1 MRNIALRLN
10 MLLAVVVSLSAVLA
24 ASPAAAQEDFYSGKT
39 VFVYVGRPPGSG
51 ADLAVRSFVRFW
63 QEHIPGKPTMVVKNV
78 PGGAGSRVWNLAWD
92 KRRPN
97 PAEIFFSPV
106 SGTAVIVHEKG
117 LRADLS
123 KMPLVGALQSPN
135 MTFARTD
142 RLAKAEDLVSVE
154 GLQFGGQ
161 APAHRFS
168 ILGRL
173 SLDILGVNY
182 RNVSGFRG
190 ASDVFNALRRR
201 EVDIQTA
208 PLNFYRFTVEPNMA
222 EKGEV
227 VPLWYNPVYG
237 EDGEEVPLE
246 AAGDIPSFTTYH
258 RNVKGEDPSGPLFD
272 MYKWILPRVNGI
284 VYAAFLSPGAPEPIL
299 ELLRES
305 FVAVTR
311 DEAYRAEEQ
320 KMFGFNLPVVGTRHG
335 ARILED
341 MTQAPDNIRR
351 FLDEYIEA
359 GK

>member
-1 MRNIALRLN
+1 MRTTTLRLGALASLV
-10 MLLAVVVSLSAVLA
+10 MLLAATLA
-24 ASPAAAQEDFYSGKT
+24 APPVAADEGFYSGKT

-63 QEHIPGKPTMVVKNV
+63 QEHIPGNPTMVVKNV

-92 KRRPN
+92 KKQPD
-97 PAEIFFSPV
+97 PLEIYFSPV
-106 SGTAVIVHEKG
+106 SGTAIIVREKG
-117 LRADLS
+117 LRAVLS
-123 KMPLVGALQSPN
+123 QMPLVGALESPN
-135 MTFARTD
+135 MTFARTE
-142 RLAKAEDLVSVE
+142 RLQKAEDLPGVS

-173 SLDILGVNY
+173 SLDILGVEY

-208 PLNFYRFTVEPNMA
+208 PLNFYRFTVEPNVVA
-222 EKGEV
+222 SGEV
-227 VPLWYNPVYG
+227 IPLWYHPVYG
-237 EDGEEVPLE
+237 EDGEEIPLE
-246 AAGDIPSFTTYH
+246 AAGDIPSFTTYY
-258 RNVKGEDPSGPLFD
+258 RAVKGGEPSGPLFD
-272 MYKWILPRVNGI
+272 AYKWVLPHVNGI
-284 VYAAFLSPGAPEPIL
+284 VYAAFLSPGAPEPIVQ
-299 ELLRES
+299 LLRDS

-311 DEAYRAEEQ
+311 DEAYLAEEL
-320 KMFGFNLPVVGTRHG
+320 KMFGFNLPVVGTAHATRM
-335 ARILED
+335 LKD
-341 MTQAPDNIRR
+341 MEQAPDNIRR